1 MQLQRRLVTSIV
13 NAHHK
18 VRSRLLFL
26 FFRISL
32 SIAFSSSLSCLYHE
46 LRTSATLQDGTD
58 SATLQPYS
66 GNSLHL
72 SPTTR
77 TVHSP
82 QPLDILDGCPN
93 CNLLNLSN
101 LTDDLEVR
109 AVHGREIAPPG
120 SAEAQYPDGS
130 NRAALLLSACLMKGF
145 SRPPDFSLCLR
156 VLGLNQN

>member
-1 MQLQRRLVTSIV
+1 MSFVPMQLCKSDPATS
-13 NAHHK
+13 HPH
-18 VRSRLLFL
+18 
-26 FFRISL
+26 
-32 SIAFSSSLSCLYHE
+32 
-46 LRTSATLQDGTD
+46 
-58 SATLQPYS
+58 S
-66 GNSLHL
+66 GNSPLL
-72 SPTTR
+72 SPTTG
-77 TVHSP
+77 TVHFP
-82 QPLDILDGCPN
+82 QPLNIPDGCAYGN
-93 CNLLNLSN
+93 FFNLSN